1 VFGSRKAGQVWA
13 ERLDG
18 VFLAE
23 EGMRCGKGGEGEW
36 EMGGARFE
44 RGLQEGGVRLVR
56 EGTCLRKS
64 AMVAAILLCLIF
76 LSSHLL
82 CGYLKTW
89 AGNGVGVLAGLS

>member
-1 VFGSRKAGQVWA
+1 VFGSRKAGPVWA

-44 RGLQEGGVRLVR
+44 RGLQEG
-56 EGTCLRKS
+56 E
-64 AMVAAILLCLIF
+64 
-76 LSSHLL
+76 
-82 CGYLKTW
+82 
-89 AGNGVGVLAGLS
+89 